1 MLPSIDNGFT
11 KILSEAT
18 IPNGSTSICKILRIS
33 PNISLTT
40 IMHWNINII
49 LTTKNINIVLMI
61 FNISNH

>member
-18 IPNGSTSICKILRIS
+18 IPDGSTNICKILRTS
-33 PNISLTT
+33 PNRSLTIIIHWNVNVILTT
-40 IMHWNINII
+40 I
-49 LTTKNINIVLMI
+49 NINIVLII